1 MEQASD
7 STRWHQLSA
16 ESNRGRRRRRRA
28 EAGRRVYAAG
38 VGAIAKSVFLGSLL
52 LGFVMLSSRTISP
65 LWAQEAPSGIS
76 VQMMARATGE
86 GARTAPTPVAVGD
99 ILAADRELQIR
110 IEAKQKTHVYVIAY
124 DADSRTATLL
134 HPPSGQAA
142 DALLRSNEVRV
153 LPGEDEYLPLAEL
166 SSPRRFYAVASRT
179 PPGSLA
185 DLLVRVEAAG
195 DDFAAIASLIKD
207 RFSDVAEFTIQK
219 ESERLRVAPGGEIP
233 RQAMVDP
240 QLDVDAM
247 ECLYFWLIGGESGQ
261 ASIPPQAGPGTG
273 SDGGADSRCV
283 DAMPIPLTTDV
294 AEGETASPPAATESA
309 APEISDAIPAGGAS
323 PLSPPTPGVDTPPDI
338 VIAEIT
344 DSDPTPAEPPIPL
357 FAPPKGDLLLALARE
372 AETAA
377 PLRSIDVSADGNV
390 SSAVVLVVTPAATGT
405 GVLLD
410 YAGHVLA
417 NWHVV
422 RGYTSVSIT
431 FKTPAAAA
439 PSRSRT
445 RSARVVRVSKTAD
458 LALLRIDDP
467 PREIAPVRLAKT
479 NEVRNG
485 DVVHAIGHPDSGDWA
500 YSLGK
505 IDQVKPGSSWY
516 AGHNLLHRGT
526 VIFAELPDGPGG
538 AGAPLFNNRLELV
551 GIGAMPRSVRGV
563 LTGVSVET
571 IKEFLRAP
579 PAEAK
584 VSMGG

>member
-1 MEQASD
+1 
-7 STRWHQLSA
+7 
-16 ESNRGRRRRRRA
+16 
-28 EAGRRVYAAG
+28 
-38 VGAIAKSVFLGSLL
+38 
-52 LGFVMLSSRTISP
+52 
-65 LWAQEAPSGIS
+65 
-76 VQMMARATGE
+76 MARAS
-86 GARTAPTPVAVGD
+86 GAGANIAPTPVAAGD
-99 ILAADRELQIR
+99 VLSADRELQIR
-110 IEAKQKTHVYVIAY
+110 IQAKRETHVYVIAY
-124 DADSRTATLL
+124 DAASRAATLL

-142 DALLRSNEVRV
+142 DALLRSNEVRI
-153 LPGEDEYLPLAEL
+153 LPGEDEFLPLAEL

-179 PPGSLA
+179 PSGPLA
-185 DLLVRVEAAG
+185 DLLVRMEAAG
-195 DDFAAIASLIKD
+195 DDFDAIAALLKE
-207 RFSDVAEFTIQK
+207 RFSDVAEFAIQ
-219 ESERLRVAPGGEIP
+219 SEGLRVALGAESP
-233 RQAMVDP
+233 RQAMLDP
-240 QLDVDAM
+240 QLDVNAM
-247 ECLYFWLIGGESGQ
+247 ECLYFWLIGGDSGQ
-261 ASIPPQAGPGTG
+261 APGTG
-273 SDGGADSRCV
+273 SGGADLRCV
-283 DAMPIPLTTDV
+283 DAMPVPLTTDV
-294 AEGETASPPAATESA
+294 AAGEPTLPPAASESA
-309 APEISDAIPAGGAS
+309 APEIVDAIPPGGAS
-323 PLSPPTPGVDTPPDI
+323 PISPPSPGLKSTPEIVTAEHSEKDPATAVPP
-338 VIAEIT
+338 V
-344 DSDPTPAEPPIPL
+344 PG

-377 PLRSIDVSADGNV
+377 PVRSIDVSADGNV

-422 RGYTSVSIT
+422 RGYTGVSVT

-445 RSARVVRVSKTAD
+445 RSARVVRLSKTAD

-467 PREIAPVRLAKT
+467 PREVTPVRLAKT

-485 DVVHAIGHPDSGDWA
+485 DVVHAIGHPDGGDWA
-500 YSLGK
+500 YTLGK
-505 IDQVKPGSSWY
+505 IEQVKPGSSWY

-526 VIFAELPDGPGG
+526 VIFAELPDDPGG

-551 GIGAMPRSVRGV
+551 GIGAMPRSIRGV

>member
-1 MEQASD
+1 MEHISD
-7 STRWHQLSA
+7 GARWHRFPA
-16 ESNRGRRRRRRA
+16 EAKRGRRRRPRIAPRRRLCA
-28 EAGRRVYAAG
+28 ARVRAL
-38 VGAIAKSVFLGSLL
+38 AKSLFLVALL
-52 LGFVMLSSRTISP
+52 VGIFVLPSPTISP
-65 LWAQEAPSGIS
+65 LFAQEASAGIS
-76 VQMMARATGE
+76 VQMVARATGE
-86 GARTAPTPVAVGD
+86 GANTAPTPVAAGD

-110 IEAKQKTHVYVIAY
+110 IQAKRETHVYVIAY
-124 DADSRTATLL
+124 DAASRAATLL

-142 DALLRSNEVRV
+142 DALLRSDEVRV
-153 LPGEDEYLPLAEL
+153 LPGEDEYLSLAEL

-179 PPGSLA
+179 PPDSLA

-195 DDFAAIASLIKD
+195 DDFAAIASLMKE
-207 RFSDVAEFTIQK
+207 RFPDVMEFAIQ
-219 ESERLRVAPGGEIP
+219 SERLRVALGAESS
-233 RQAMVDP
+233 RHAMFDP

-247 ECLYFWLIGGESGQ
+247 ECLYFWLIGGDSGR
-261 ASIPPQAGPGTG
+261 ASIPPQAGPEAG
-273 SDGGADSRCV
+273 SGGADSRCV
-283 DAMPIPLTTDV
+283 DALPIPLADDV
-294 AEGETASPPAATESA
+294 AAGETASPPAASESV
-309 APEISDAIPAGGAS
+309 APEITDAIAAGGAS
-323 PLSPPTPGVDTPPDI
+323 PVSPPTPGVSTPTDI
-338 VIAEIT
+338 IIAE
-344 DSDPTPAEPPIPL
+344 DSEPDPTPAAPPIPL
-357 FAPPKGDLLLALARE
+357 FAPPKGDLLLTLARE

-439 PSRSRT
+439 PSSSRT
-445 RSARVVRVSKTAD
+445 RSARVVRVSKTSD
-458 LALLRIDDP
+458 LALLRIDNP
-467 PREIAPVRLAKT
+467 PREIRPVRLAKT

-485 DVVHAIGHPDSGDWA
+485 DVVHAVGHPDSGDWA
-500 YSLGK
+500 YALGK

-526 VIFAELPDGPGG
+526 VIFAELSDDPGG

-551 GIGAMPRSVRGV
+551 GIGAMPRSIRGV